1 MEFHGGWTAAMAETI
16 EKWRRIRDTIQ
27 TSAPVDLADVDLMAE
42 VGSVCALCDRS
53 REEAHL
59 HEEWRPCPFCP
70 AFQQLGGCM
79 DLPGRLS
86 EALAAKDQA
95 TALRLTEQIL
105 ADLETLE
112 VPQAS

>member
-1 MEFHGGWTAAMAETI
+1 MAFHGNWTEALADTI
-16 EKWRRIRDTIQ
+16 EKWRRIRDAIQ

-53 REEAHL
+53 REEAHF

-79 DLPGRLS
+79 DLPGKLS
-86 EALAAKDQA
+86 EALVAKDQE
-95 TALRLTEQIL
+95 TALLLTGQIL
-105 ADLETLE
+105 ADLEILE
-112 VPQAS
+112 LPQA